1 MNRPKGHS
9 GLGDKPVGGARLRE
23 VAGNCECRTNFGTHL
38 FGPIGVP
45 SVDDDARTFGDELA
59 RRLEPDARSRASDE
73 TNPILE
79 AEVHR
84 LGSLIAVTT
93 LLLVRHGET
102 DWNRDGRWQGGSDTR
117 LNDLGREQARA
128 LAEELDG
135 SIDVVYSSDLA
146 RARETADI
154 VATTLGLEVRVDPRL
169 RERSFGSWEGLTT
182 TEIEERFADSHRRW
196 REGEG
201 AGADDAETFEDFFAR
216 VSAFLADVLR
226 LHPREEVL
234 VISHGGSIRVIHAL
248 AAGVDYVRD
257 HRLIPGVANCSVARY
272 AARDGK
278 LAPLD

>member
-1 MNRPKGHS
+1 
-9 GLGDKPVGGARLRE
+9 
-23 VAGNCECRTNFGTHL
+23 
-38 FGPIGVP
+38 
-45 SVDDDARTFGDELA
+45 
-59 RRLEPDARSRASDE
+59 
-73 TNPILE
+73 
-79 AEVHR
+79 
-84 LGSLIAVTT
+84 VTT

-154 VATTLGLEVRVDPRL
+154 VATKLGLEVRVDPRL

-182 TEIEERFADSHRRW
+182 PEIEVRFADSHRRW
-196 REGEG
+196 RDGDG
-201 AGADDAETFEDFFAR
+201 AGADDAETFEDFFVR

-226 LHPREEVL
+226 LHPRQEVL

-272 AARDGK
+272 VGRDGK